1 MSARREKWIRRHARW
16 RYQWELERWTVT
28 KPPFWRIFRY
38 RKWKKQ
44 KPDYDEIEKEIR
56 KAIKEASH
64 K

>member
-16 RYQWELERWTVT
+16 RYQWELERWRER
-28 KPPFWRIFRY
+28 KPPRLAHSPLSEGANP
-38 RKWKKQ
+38 

>member
-16 RYQWELERWTVT
+16 IYRIELERWTVT
-28 KPPFWRIFRY
+28 KPPLWRIFRY

-56 KAIKEASH
+56 KAIKEARE
-64 K
+64 